1 MLRPR
6 DCTQYYAP
14 AQMSFHTMEMGICIC
29 TSVHMHALKNK
40 VHLNV
45 EINFVHRALQIRVN
59 KYSAFLVSDL
69 DAKGA

>member
-1 MLRPR
+1 
-6 DCTQYYAP
+6 
-14 AQMSFHTMEMGICIC
+14 
-29 TSVHMHALKNK
+29 MHALKNK

-69 DAKGA
+69 DAKGE